1 MNYHERFILKELMKK
16 VYSNQRQLARDTDL
30 SLGLVNQT
38 VNELMT
44 EGYLTEH
51 LGLTDKALAVLK
63 PRKPK
68 AAVILAAG
76 YGLRM
81 VPIGSE
87 IPKALLEVKGEVL
100 IERQIRQLKEKGIE
114 EIYVVVGYL
123 KEMFDYLIDEFGVHL
138 LYNKDYDTKNNLFT
152 LALAAEH
159 IKNAY
164 IVPCD
169 VYAFENPFEDLELYS
184 WYMMGKE
191 EALGTGFKVSRSG
204 SIRRVKEDQK
214 GNRVLGITY
223 LDEETGQKVKEKI
236 LQMIEE
242 DVWAHSFWEE
252 ALFMEEPLSFL
263 PKMVSL
269 DQVVEINS
277 YMDLREID
285 SESDHLN
292 SSVLAYIAEALKC
305 KVEDISHIYVM
316 KKGMTNRSFQFSVG
330 EKKYIMR
337 LPGEGTEHLINRYGE
352 SAAYEAMK
360 GLSITDRV
368 VALHPEKGYK
378 ITEFWENTR
387 ECDPRNWQEVS
398 QCMAYLKAFHEKQL
412 EVPHTFDLFGNILFY
427 ESLWTRKT
435 LYKDYEKVKEEV
447 FSLKGYVDRHA
458 GQYVLSH
465 IDAVPDNFLFT
476 EEGIRLIDW
485 EYAGMQ
491 DPHVDIAMFAIYALY
506 EKEDVDRLIQT
517 YFGEEPDHKVA
528 IKIYAYIAIC
538 GLLWSNWCEYKRML
552 GVEFGE
558 YSLKQYRYAK
568 DYAKVVSNY
577 LEKEGNHE

>member
-1 MNYHERFILKELMKK
+1 MNYHTSVIIKK
-16 VYSNQRQLARDTDL
+16 LIKKKYTNQRHLAKDAEL

-38 VNELMT
+38 VNELMDG
-44 EGYLTEH
+44 GYLTEK
-51 LGLTDKALAVLK
+51 LELTDKTYTEFH
-63 PRKPK
+63 PRKPER
-68 AAVILAAG
+68 AVILAAG

-100 IERQIRQLKEKGIE
+100 IERQIRQLKEKGVK

-138 LYNKDYDTKNNLFT
+138 IYNKDYDTKNNLFT

-169 VYAFENPFEDLELYS
+169 VYAFENPFEDLEFYS

-204 SIRRVKEDQK
+204 VIKRVKEDQK

-223 LDEETGQKVKEKI
+223 LNEEVGEQIKVKI

-242 DVWAHSFWEE
+242 DVWSHSFWEE
-252 ALFMEEPLSFL
+252 ALFMEESLSFL
-263 PKMVSL
+263 PKIVTV

-277 YMDLREID
+277 YMDLRAID
-285 SESDHLN
+285 AESDHLN
-292 SSVLAYIAEALKC
+292 SSVLHYIAKELNC
-305 KVEDISHIYVM
+305 TMEDINHIFVM
-316 KKGMTNRSFQFSVG
+316 KKGMTNRSFQFSVK

-337 LPGEGTEHLINRYGE
+337 LPGEGTEDLINRHGE
-352 SAAYEAMK
+352 QASYEAMK
-360 GLSITDRV
+360 GLNISDKV
-368 VALHPEKGYK
+368 VALCPEKGYK
-378 ITEFWENTR
+378 ITEFFENTR
-387 ECDPRNWQEVS
+387 ECDPENWEEVS
-398 QCMAYLKAFHEKQL
+398 LCMGYLKDFHEKEL
-412 EVPHTFDLFGNILFY
+412 SVPHTFDLFGSILFY

-435 LYKDYEKVKEEV
+435 LYKDYEKVKEAV
-447 FSLKGYVDRHA
+447 FSLKSFIDSFDGKH
-458 GQYVLSH
+458 VLSH

-506 EKEDVDRLIQT
+506 DKEDVDRLIQS
-517 YFGEEPDHKVA
+517 YFNQEPDQKII

-568 DYAKVVSNY
+568 EYANLVRKY
-577 LEKEGNHE
+577 LEKEGKHE